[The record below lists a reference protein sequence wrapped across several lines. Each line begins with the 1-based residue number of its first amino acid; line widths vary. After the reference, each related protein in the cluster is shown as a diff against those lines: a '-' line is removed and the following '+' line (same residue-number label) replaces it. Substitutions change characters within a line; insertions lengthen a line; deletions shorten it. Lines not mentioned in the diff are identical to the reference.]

1 MVKDY
6 LTQQIIL
13 LDNINTT
20 LDDMLELAKQYSHLM
35 NYIDTEGRQLQQQGV
50 YMMESIRHKMMMLGI
65 L

>member
-6 LTQQIIL
+6 ITQQLSL
-13 LDNINTT
+13 LHSIDAT

-35 NYIDTEGRQLQQQGV
+35 SYMDAEGRQLQQQGV
-50 YMMESIRHKMMMLGI
+50 YKMEGIRHKMRMLGI